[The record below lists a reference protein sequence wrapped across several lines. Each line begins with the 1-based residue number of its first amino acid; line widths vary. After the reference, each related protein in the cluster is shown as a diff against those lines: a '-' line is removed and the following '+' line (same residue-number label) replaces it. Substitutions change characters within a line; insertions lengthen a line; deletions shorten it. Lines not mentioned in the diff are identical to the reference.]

1 MEERKI
7 TDTEEIA
14 RQILESNWDNVL
26 RTTPKAIEKF
36 EELFPHICELVNQ
49 KLSSQD
55 IELGNV
61 FRPGVPDFL
70 AFDDDGSYRFVEI
83 KGEGDGL
90 RHSQLKWFRDFQ
102 EINSEI
108 WFTDSNE
115 GVTEKMHANNL
126 DSYSLKKP
134 DTANTGE
141 AEVKTDDEEGFM
153 SVQLPETLAAVM
165 NLEPGDRVGWNIRNR
180 SKLELDTD

>member
-1 MEERKI
+1 MKDRKI

-26 RTTPKAIEKF
+26 RTTPKAIEEF
-36 EELFPHICELVNQ
+36 EKLFPHICELVNQ
-49 KLSSQD
+49 KLAQED

-61 FRPGVPDFL
+61 FKTGVPDFM

-83 KGEGDGL
+83 KGQGDGL

-102 EINSEI
+102 KVNSEI

-115 GVTEKMHANNL
+115 GVTEKMHSDNL
-126 DSYSLKKP
+126 DAYSLKKP

-141 AEVKTDDEEGFM
+141 VKIKSDSEKGFM
-153 SVQLPETLAAVM
+153 SVQLPETIAAVM
-165 NLEPGDRVGWNIRNR
+165 NLEIGDKVDWSIRNR
-180 SKLELDTD
+180 SNLELDTD